1 MSKARVIFS
10 SKCAVGNSKKSRFV
24 ENQEAIGLLK
34 NLGIKKITWK
44 HLILKWR
51 YIVWAGKKYWKFKL

>member
-24 ENQEAIGLLK
+24 EYQEAIGLLK

-44 HLILKWR
+44 HLILK
-51 YIVWAGKKYWKFKL
+51 